1 MSARSAS
8 VNLHARRSER
18 AKPMQLFRNG
28 CNDCATVLTS
38 NTDSRKARIGI
49 TLNRAPG
56 IRPDVKQILALTA
69 GEPAGIGP
77 DLCVQIAQMDLPY
90 NLVVVADRELL

>member
-1 MSARSAS
+1 M
-8 VNLHARRSER
+8 
-18 AKPMQLFRNG
+18 
-28 CNDCATVLTS
+28 LTGP
-38 NTDSRKARIGI
+38 KIGI

-90 NLVVVADRELL
+90 NLVVVADRELLRERARLLQLPL